1 MLMAFGVERKDATNI
16 KAQDE
21 RPVEYFCNL
30 PSLFGGF
37 STESSSL
44 VQMGDNGAQSQS
56 HGGNGKVKKT
66 F

>member
-44 VQMGDNGAQSQS
+44 VQMGDNGA
-56 HGGNGKVKKT
+56 
-66 F
+66 